1 MKVKLA
7 RTCGF
12 CMGVRRAME
21 LVLTESNRKKGPL
34 YTYGPLIHNKQ
45 VLALLESKGVKVVD
59 HLEGPKEGRI
69 VIRAHGIPPKDRQT
83 LRESGMKVLD
93 ATCPKVARVQAII
106 RYHTKKGYTG
116 LIVGDEDHPEVVGLK
131 GYAEGP
137 VHVVRCVE
145 DLSRLRIEG
154 PLFMVAQTT
163 QDQDRY
169 GQVADALKD
178 RTPAPLV
185 FDTICGAT
193 RLRQEE
199 VKSFA
204 GAADGL
210 VVVGGRHSGNTQRLV
225 QIARESGLLT
235 FHVETEKELDRAAL
249 GRMGVVGVTAGASTP
264 NWMIQNVV
272 REIEAIRGASDRS
285 LTRWAASALKFMVM
299 SHFFGALAAF
309 CLSSAALT
317 LMGRGGASPLVYPLI
332 TALYV
337 YAMHAFNRV
346 LDKGA
351 STYNDPERARFHGRY
366 GTFLVGLGGA
376 AIFASLLLAYAKS
389 FPTFF
394 LLAALSLL
402 GVLYSIPLVPRKV
415 HARSPYARIKDIPG
429 SKTLSEVMAWVALIA
444 APPLLESHGDLSL
457 SASTLTIVVVFL
469 MCHARILFF
478 DVLRIQ
484 GDLIVGTETLPV
496 TLGERRSLGLI
507 RGGLLACGII
517 LATTPLLGWLGGFA
531 FLLLLPTSTLYLCEV
546 GYRRRRVQAGLS
558 LEALVDANFIL
569 AGLMALLWRFGPW
582 SGSP

>member
-1 MKVKLA
+1 VKVKLA

-21 LVLTESNRKKGPL
+21 LVLTESNRKNGPL

-45 VLALLESKGVKVVD
+45 VLALLESKGVKVVG
-59 HLEGPKEGRI
+59 HPQGPKEGRI
-69 VIRAHGIPPKDRQT
+69 VIRAHGIPPSDRQI
-83 LRESGMKVLD
+83 LRESGMNVLD

-131 GYAEGP
+131 GYAAGP
-137 VHVVRCVE
+137 VHVVRGVE
-145 DLSRLRIEG
+145 DLSRLQIEG

-163 QDQDRY
+163 QDQNRY
-169 GQVADALKD
+169 GKVADALKD

-199 VKSFA
+199 VKAFA
-204 GAADGL
+204 GVVDGL

-225 QIARESGLLT
+225 QIAREAGLVA
-235 FHVETEKELDRAAL
+235 FHVETEKELDREAL

-299 SHFFGALAAF
+299 SQFFGALAAF
-309 CLSSAALT
+309 CLSCAALT
-317 LMGRGGASPLVYPLI
+317 LMGLGTLLVYPLI

-351 STYNDPERARFHGRY
+351 SSYIDPERARFHRRY

-376 AIFASLLLAYAKS
+376 AIFACLVAAYAKS
-389 FPTFF
+389 VHTFF

-402 GVLYSIPLVPRKV
+402 GVLYSIPLVPRKSQ
-415 HARSPYARIKDIPG
+415 ARYPYARIKDIPG
-429 SKTLSEVMAWVALIA
+429 AKTVSEVMAWVALIA
-444 APPLLESHGDLSL
+444 APPLLESHLDLSPA
-457 SASTLTIVVVFL
+457 ASVLTIVVVFL
-469 MCHARILFF
+469 MCHVRILFF

-507 RGGLLACGII
+507 RAGLLACGII
-517 LATTPLLGWLGGFA
+517 LATAPLFGWLGGFA
-531 FLLLLPTSTLYLCEV
+531 FLLLLPTSSLYLCEI
-546 GYRRRRVQAGLS
+546 GYRRRHVQAGLS

>member
-1 MKVKLA
+1 MKVRLA
-7 RTCGF
+7 KTCGF

-21 LVLTESNRKKGPL
+21 LVLNESNRKKGPL

-45 VLALLESKGVKVVD
+45 VLALLESKGVQVVD
-59 HLEGPKEGRI
+59 RPEGPKEGRI
-69 VIRAHGIPPKDRQT
+69 AIRAHGIPPKDRQT

-137 VHVVRCVE
+137 IYVVRGVE
-145 DLSRLRIEG
+145 DLSRFKIEG

-163 QDQDRY
+163 QDQNRY
-169 GQVADALKD
+169 GQVVNALKD

-204 GAADGL
+204 GAVDGL

-225 QIARESGLLT
+225 QIAREAGLLT
-235 FHVETEKELDRAAL
+235 FLVETEKDLDRAAL
-249 GRMGVVGVTAGASTP
+249 GHMGVVGVTAGASTP

-272 REIEAIRGASDRS
+272 REIENIRGASDLS
-285 LTRWAASALKFMVM
+285 LTRWATSVMKFMVM
-299 SHFFGALAAF
+299 SHLFGALAAL
-309 CLSSAALT
+309 CLSFAALT
-317 LMGRGGASPLVYPLI
+317 LMGPGPPSVFPLI

-337 YAMHAFNRV
+337 YAMHTFNRV

-351 STYNDPERARFHGRY
+351 STYNDPERARFHGKY
-366 GTFLVGLGGA
+366 GTFLAGLGGG
-376 AIFASLLLAYAKS
+376 AIFACLFLAYTKS
-389 FPTFF
+389 VPTFV

-402 GVLYSIPLVPRKV
+402 GILYSIPLVPRTV
-415 HARSPYARIKDIPG
+415 YARYPYARIKDIPG
-429 SKTLSEVMAWVALIA
+429 SKTVSEVMAWVALIA
-444 APPLLESHGDLSL
+444 APPLLESQGDISL
-457 SASTLTIVVVFL
+457 SAATLTILVVFL
-469 MCHARILFF
+469 MCLVRILFF

-496 TLGERRSLGLI
+496 MLGERRSLGLI
-507 RGGLLACGII
+507 RAGLLACGTI
-517 LATTPLLGWLGGFA
+517 LAVPPLLGWLDGYA

-569 AGLMALLWRFGPW
+569 AGLAALFWRFGPW
-582 SGSP
+582 

>member
-1 MKVKLA
+1 MKVRLA
-7 RTCGF
+7 KTCGF

-21 LVLTESNRKKGPL
+21 LVLNESNRKNGPL

-59 HLEGPKEGRI
+59 HPEGPKEGRI
-69 VIRAHGIPPKDRQT
+69 VIRAHGIPPKDRQI

-137 VHVVRCVE
+137 VHVVRGVE
-145 DLSRLRIEG
+145 DLSRLKIDG

-169 GQVADALKD
+169 GQVVDALKD

-204 GAADGL
+204 GAVDGL

-225 QIARESGLLT
+225 QIAREAGLLT
-235 FHVETEKELDRAAL
+235 FHVETEKELNRETL
-249 GRMGVVGVTAGASTP
+249 GRMEVVGVTAGASTP

-272 REIEAIRGASDRS
+272 REIEAIRGARDRS
-285 LTRWAASALKFMVM
+285 LTRWAASVLKFMVM

-309 CLSSAALT
+309 CLSYAALT
-317 LMGRGGASPLVYPLI
+317 LMGLGPPLVYPLI

-351 STYNDPERARFHGRY
+351 SAYNDPERARFHDRY

-376 AIFASLLLAYAKS
+376 AIFACLFLAYAKS
-389 FPTFF
+389 VPTF
-394 LLAALSLL
+394 LLLTALSLL
-402 GVLYSIPLVPRKV
+402 GMLYSIPLVPRKV
-415 HARSPYARIKDIPG
+415 HARYPYARIKDIPG
-429 SKTLSEVMAWVALIA
+429 SKTVSQVMAWVALIA
-444 APPLLESHGDLSL
+444 APPLLESQGDIPL
-457 SASTLTIVVVFL
+457 SASALTVLVVFL
-469 MCHARILFF
+469 LCHVRILFF

-484 GDLIVGTETLPV
+484 GDLIVGAETLPV
-496 TLGERRSLGLI
+496 TLGERRSLVLI
-507 RGGLLACGII
+507 RAGLLACGTT
-517 LATTPLLGWLGGFA
+517 LAAGPLLGWLDGYA
-531 FLLLLPTSTLYLCEV
+531 FLLLLPTFTLYLCEV
-546 GYRRRRVQAGLS
+546 SYRRRRVQTGLS
-558 LEALVDANFIL
+558 LEAMVDANFIL

>member
-21 LVLTESNRKKGPL
+21 LVLNESNRKNGPL
-34 YTYGPLIHNKQ
+34 YTYGPLIHNRQ
-45 VLALLESKGVKVVD
+45 VLTLLESKGVKVVD
-59 HLEGPKEGRI
+59 RLEGPKEGRI

-83 LRESGMKVLD
+83 LRESGMRVLD

-137 VHVVRCVE
+137 IHVVRGVE
-145 DLSRLRIEG
+145 DLSRLKIEG

-169 GQVADALKD
+169 GQVVDALKD

-199 VKSFA
+199 VKSLA
-204 GAADGL
+204 GAVDGL

-225 QIARESGLLT
+225 QIAREAGLLT

-272 REIEAIRGASDRS
+272 REIEAIRGASDCS
-285 LTRWAASALKFMVM
+285 LTRWAASALKFVVM
-299 SHFFGALAAF
+299 SHLFGALAAF
-309 CLSSAALT
+309 CLSYAALT
-317 LMGRGGASPLVYPLI
+317 LMGLGPLLVYPLI

-351 STYNDPERARFHGRY
+351 STYNDPERAKFHGRY
-366 GTFLVGLGGA
+366 GTFLVGLGGV
-376 AIFASLLLAYAKS
+376 AIFACLFLAYAKS
-389 FPTFF
+389 VPTFF

-402 GVLYSIPLVPRKV
+402 GVLYSIPLVPRKI
-415 HARSPYARIKDIPG
+415 HARYPYARIKDIPG
-429 SKTLSEVMAWVALIA
+429 SKTVSEVMAWVALIA
-444 APPLLESHGDLSL
+444 APPLLEGQGDLSL
-457 SASTLTIVVVFL
+457 SASVLTTLVVFL
-469 MCHARILFF
+469 MCHVRILFF

-484 GDLIVGTETLPV
+484 GDLIVGAETLPV

-507 RGGLLACGII
+507 RAGLLACGTI
-517 LATTPLLGWLGGFA
+517 LVTAPLLGWLGGYA

-546 GYRRRRVQAGLS
+546 AYRRRRVQTGLS
-558 LEALVDANFIL
+558 LEALVDSNFIL
-569 AGLMALLWRFGPW
+569 AGLLAFLWRFGP
-582 SGSP
+582 

>member
-1 MKVKLA
+1 MKVRLA

-21 LVLTESNRKKGPL
+21 LVLNESNRKNGPL

-59 HLEGPKEGRI
+59 HPEGPEEGRI
-69 VIRAHGIPPKDRQT
+69 VIRAHGIPPKDRQI

-137 VHVVRCVE
+137 VHVVRGVE
-145 DLSRLRIEG
+145 DLSRLKIDG

-169 GQVADALKD
+169 GQVVDALKD

-204 GAADGL
+204 GAVDGL

-225 QIARESGLLT
+225 QIAREAGLLT
-235 FHVETEKELDRAAL
+235 FHVETEKELDRETL
-249 GRMGVVGVTAGASTP
+249 GRMEVVGVTAGASTP

-272 REIEAIRGASDRS
+272 REIEAIRGVGDRS

-309 CLSSAALT
+309 CLSYAALT
-317 LMGRGGASPLVYPLI
+317 LMGLGPPLVYPLI

-376 AIFASLLLAYAKS
+376 AIFACLFLAYAKS
-389 FPTFF
+389 VPTF
-394 LLAALSLL
+394 LLLTALSLL
-402 GVLYSIPLVPRKV
+402 GMLYSIPLVPRKA
-415 HARSPYARIKDIPG
+415 HARYPYARIKDIPG
-429 SKTLSEVMAWVALIA
+429 SKTVSQVVAWVALIA
-444 APPLLESHGDLSL
+444 APPLLESQRDISL
-457 SASTLTIVVVFL
+457 SASALTVLVVFL
-469 MCHARILFF
+469 LCHVRILFF

-484 GDLIVGTETLPV
+484 GDLIVGAETLPV
-496 TLGERRSLGLI
+496 TLGEERSLDLI
-507 RGGLLACGII
+507 SAGLLACGTT
-517 LATTPLLGWLGGFA
+517 LAAGLLLGWLGGYA

-546 GYRRRRVQAGLS
+546 GYRRRRVQTGLS

-569 AGLMALLWRFGPW
+569 AGLMALLWRLGPW

>member
-1 MKVKLA
+1 
-7 RTCGF
+7 
-12 CMGVRRAME
+12 
-21 LVLTESNRKKGPL
+21 
-34 YTYGPLIHNKQ
+34 
-45 VLALLESKGVKVVD
+45 
-59 HLEGPKEGRI
+59 
-69 VIRAHGIPPKDRQT
+69 
-83 LRESGMKVLD
+83 MKVLD

-137 VHVVRCVE
+137 VHVVQGIE
-145 DLSRLRIEG
+145 DLSRLKIDG

-169 GQVADALKD
+169 GQVVDALKD
-178 RTPAPLV
+178 CTPAPIV

-204 GAADGL
+204 GVVDGL

-225 QIARESGLLT
+225 QIAKEAGLLT
-235 FHVETEKELDRAAL
+235 FHVETEKELDRDAL
-249 GRMGVVGVTAGASTP
+249 GRMEVVGVTAGASTP

-272 REIEAIRGASDRS
+272 RAIEAIRGANDRS
-285 LTRWAASALKFMVM
+285 LTRWAASALQFMVM

-309 CLSSAALT
+309 CLSYAALT
-317 LMGRGGASPLVYPLI
+317 LMGLAPPLVYPLI

-376 AIFASLLLAYAKS
+376 AIFACLFLAYAQS
-389 FPTFF
+389 VQTFL
-394 LLAALSLL
+394 LLAALSVL

-415 HARSPYARIKDIPG
+415 HARYPYARMKDIPG
-429 SKTLSEVMAWVALIA
+429 SKTVSQVMAWVALIA
-444 APPLLESHGDLSL
+444 APPLLESHGDIPL
-457 SASTLTIVVVFL
+457 SASALTVLVVFL
-469 MCHARILFF
+469 LCHVRILFF

-484 GDLIVGTETLPV
+484 GDLIVGAETLPV
-496 TLGERRSLGLI
+496 TLGERRSLDLI
-507 RGGLLACGII
+507 RAGLLACGTT
-517 LATTPLLGWLGGFA
+517 LAAGPLLGWLSGYA
-531 FLLLLPTSTLYLCEV
+531 FLLLLPTFTLYLCEV
-546 GYRRRRVQAGLS
+546 GYRRKRVQTGLS
-558 LEALVDANFIL
+558 LEAMVDTNFIL

>member
-1 MKVKLA
+1 MKVRLA
-7 RTCGF
+7 KTCGF

-21 LVLTESNRKKGPL
+21 LVLNESNRKKGAL

-45 VLALLESKGVKVVD
+45 VLALLESKGVQVLD
-59 HLEGPKEGRI
+59 RPEGPKEGRI

-137 VHVVRCVE
+137 IYVVRGVE
-145 DLSRLRIEG
+145 DLSRLKIHG

-169 GQVADALKD
+169 GQVVKALKD
-178 RTPAPLV
+178 RAPAPLV

-204 GAADGL
+204 GAVDGL

-225 QIARESGLLT
+225 QIAREAGLLT
-235 FHVETEKELDRAAL
+235 FLVETEKELDREAL
-249 GRMGVVGVTAGASTP
+249 GHMGVVGVTAGASTP

-272 REIEAIRGASDRS
+272 REIENIRGASDLS
-285 LTRWAASALKFMVM
+285 LTRFATSAIKFMVM
-299 SHFFGALAAF
+299 SHLFGAMAAL
-309 CLSSAALT
+309 CLSFAALT
-317 LMGRGGASPLVYPLI
+317 LMGLGPPSVFPLI

-337 YAMHAFNRV
+337 YAMHTFNRV

-351 STYNDPERARFHGRY
+351 STYNDPERARFHGKY
-366 GTFLVGLGGA
+366 GTFLAGLGGG
-376 AIFASLLLAYAKS
+376 AILACLFLAYTKS
-389 FPTFF
+389 VPTFV

-402 GVLYSIPLVPRKV
+402 GLLYSIHLVPRKV
-415 HARSPYARIKDIPG
+415 YARYSYARIKDIPG
-429 SKTLSEVMAWVALIA
+429 SKTVSEVMAWVALIA
-444 APPLLESHGDLSL
+444 APPLLQSQGDISL
-457 SASTLTIVVVFL
+457 SAAILTILVVFL
-469 MCHARILFF
+469 MCLVRILFF

-496 TLGERRSLGLI
+496 MLGERRSLGLI
-507 RGGLLACGII
+507 RTGLLACGII
-517 LATTPLLGWLGGFA
+517 LAAAPLLGWLDGYA

-546 GYRRRRVQAGLS
+546 GYRRRRVQGGLS

-569 AGLMALLWRFGPW
+569 AGLMALFWRFGPW